1 MTRHEMTAAGVGG
14 AAARPCSTTQIGH
27 TAAPPTPGHAVG
39 LVRLFV
45 NVGSANYDSERPD
58 HERDAT

>member
-39 LVRLFV
+39 LVRLLAYV
-45 NVGSANYDSERPD
+45 DRPNYDSKRPD
-58 HERDAT
+58 HERDTT